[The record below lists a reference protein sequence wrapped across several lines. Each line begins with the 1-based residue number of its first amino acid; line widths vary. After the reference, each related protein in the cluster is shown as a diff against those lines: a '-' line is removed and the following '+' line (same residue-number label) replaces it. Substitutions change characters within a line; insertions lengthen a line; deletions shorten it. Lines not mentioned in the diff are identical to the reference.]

1 MNENF
6 RILKPYL
13 RGIPLIVAAM
23 IIAVLIS
30 KKYLGYVTPMYE
42 STVKMKLADV
52 SEGVPSSNLF
62 KDLDVFATAN
72 KIAAEIEL
80 IKSSLMINK
89 VLDSLDFDLEVYRI
103 GKLRK
108 VELYHESPFLISGN
122 FSNPK
127 LLDNPFIL
135 QVISPETYRVT
146 LPGSEQ
152 PINANFGQV
161 LQIQGGQLT
170 VVLNSKVISSKKDF
184 LLVDNYEFEFLS
196 RERLVG
202 KILKNLD
209 VVSIDKDVAVIRI
222 NIKSPI
228 PEKASLFVNEMAECY
243 INDYIETKYKAAHT
257 TVRFLEDRIKDIAGK
272 LSVSENII
280 QRYRDNRNI
289 TNIHQETETDLRK
302 ISQLKI
308 QQASLKMNLDA
319 IVDLDN
325 YIKEGKD
332 RFLELAPNF
341 EAFTDLLSTEIV
353 KKIKQLQSDK
363 KDLLLTYTPEDERVK
378 VIDAKLLDLI
388 SYLVESIG
396 NTHRN
401 LQIKYD
407 RLSAEITEAE
417 KVFIGV
423 PEKERMLTILNREF
437 EIYQRSYNFLNEKK
451 IEAEIAQ
458 SAKIAF
464 HRVIS
469 PAEPS
474 RMPVSPN
481 RPIII
486 IVSALLGMFGTIA
499 FIFVVHLAKA
509 KVNDVH
515 TIERNSS
522 IPIALNTPYFAN
534 TNDIESHFL
543 KEAVQLELKGC
554 LHHGDIIVVSSGSPK
569 EGKSFLSYNLA
580 RAFAMQGRKVL
591 LAGVDVSSGE
601 ENSENNT
608 SEIQY
613 LNLSNPSFTKFS
625 KTSLENYLADVKKNF
640 DLIIINNEPM
650 TNDTIGLLLMSI
662 ANTNLFV
669 LDSRKTPEKQIT
681 KTALMQ
687 KEFGLPNMWFVLNKA
702 GYNPNVLLEMLE
714 WVRWA
719 KNKVRNMKS
728 K

>member
-13 RGIPLIVAAM
+13 RGFPLIVAAM

-103 GKLRK
+103 GKVRK

-122 FSNPK
+122 FTNEK
-127 LLDNPFIL
+127 LLDNRFSL
-135 QVISPETYRVT
+135 QVVSTEAYRVT
-146 LPGSEQ
+146 LPNSTI
-152 PINANFGQV
+152 PISGNFGHA
-161 LQIQGGQLT
+161 LEIPGGQLT
-170 VVLNSKVISSKKDF
+170 ISLNNKVIASKKDF

-196 RERLVG
+196 REKLVS
-202 KILKNLD
+202 KILKTLD

-222 NIKSPI
+222 SIKSPI
-228 PEKASLFVNEMAECY
+228 PEKAALFVNKMAECY

-257 TVRFLEDRIKDIAGK
+257 TVRFLEDRIKDISAK
-272 LSVSENII
+272 LNVSENII

-289 TNIHQETETDLRK
+289 TNIPQETETDLRK

-308 QQASLKMNLDA
+308 QQANLKMNLDA
-319 IVDLDN
+319 IVDLDL

-353 KKIKQLQSDK
+353 KKIKQLQADK

-378 VIDAKLLDLI
+378 VIDAKLVDLI
-388 SYLVESIG
+388 SYLVESIA
-396 NTHRN
+396 NTRRN
-401 LQIKYD
+401 LQVKYD
-407 RLSAEITEAE
+407 RLSMEIADAE

-423 PEKERMLTILNREF
+423 PEKQKMLTILNREF

-469 PAEPS
+469 PADPS
-474 RMPVSPN
+474 KTPVSPN

-486 IVSALLGMFGTIA
+486 IVAALMGMFGSIA
-499 FIFVVHLAKA
+499 FIFVVHMAKA
-509 KVNDVH
+509 KVNDVY

-522 IPIALNTPYFAN
+522 IPVALSTPYFPRN
-534 TNDIESHFL
+534 HDITSHFL

-554 LHHGDIIVVSSGSPK
+554 LQPGYVVVITSGSPK
-569 EGKSFLSYNLA
+569 EGKGYHSYNLA
-580 RAFAMQGRKVL
+580 RAFAEQGRKVL
-591 LAGVDVSSGE
+591 LANVGS
-601 ENSENNT
+601 T
-608 SEIQY
+608 SPVEHTANMTHGIEY
-613 LNLSNPSFTKFS
+613 LNLSDPSFKTFS
-625 KTSLENYLADVKKNF
+625 KTSFERYLTDIKKSF
-640 DLIIINNEPM
+640 DLVIVNNEPI
-650 TNDTIGLLLMSI
+650 TSDTIGLVLMSI
-662 ANTNLFV
+662 ADTNLFV
-669 LDSRKTPEKQIT
+669 LDSRKTSEKQIAE
-681 KTALMQ
+681 TALMQ
-687 KEFGLPNMWFVLNKA
+687 KEFGLPNLWFVLNKA
-702 GYNPNVLLEMLE
+702 GYNPNIVVEIVEWIML
-714 WVRWA
+714 V
-719 KNKVRNMKS
+719 KNKLTKP
-728 K
+728 KTA